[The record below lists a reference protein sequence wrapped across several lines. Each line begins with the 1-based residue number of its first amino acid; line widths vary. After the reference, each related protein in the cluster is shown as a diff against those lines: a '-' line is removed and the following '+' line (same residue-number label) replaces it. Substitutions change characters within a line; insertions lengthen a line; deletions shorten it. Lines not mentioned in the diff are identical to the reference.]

1 MNVRGVDRDDAD
13 VAALFLALWSELDVI
28 YGPNPG
34 TEFRPDAMPA
44 DARLFV
50 AYDPHAVG
58 CAALQPD
65 GEVCEV
71 KRMYV
76 APDSRGRGV
85 ASALLGAM
93 EDAARGLGARR
104 LRLETG
110 VEQPRAIAFYRREG
124 FAPCPCWG
132 AFAEDPLSRCFVKEL
147 T

>member
-1 MNVRGVDRDDAD
+1 MNVREVDRDDGD
-13 VAALFLALWSELDVI
+13 VAALFLALWSELDQI

-34 TEFRPDAMPA
+34 TEFRPEAMPA
-44 DARLFV
+44 DAKLFV
-50 AYDPHAVG
+50 AYDPTAIG
-58 CAALQPD
+58 CAALVPD

-76 APDSRGRGV
+76 CPQVRGRG
-85 ASALLGAM
+85 ASVLLLGAL
-93 EDAARGLGARR
+93 EDAARGLGARA

-124 FAPCPCWG
+124 FVPCPCWG
-132 AFAEDPLSRCFVKEL
+132 AFADDPLSRCFVKVL